1 MYLDLPTVSQT
12 DYASATKDE
21 RKDLNTRLQVNK
33 ELGEIKSYV
42 EETTQSIYKFE
53 TGSGNIFDN
62 CRYTLEKNSSELQ
75 RKVYS
80 NILLG
85 INKAELKGKDICIS
99 CYIKVENAIVGQLSN
114 RIGVEFDLGYADGTK
129 KTYSV
134 YWYLGQFDLQYLL
147 QTSTTDHEE
156 RIWAHFKLDDKEI
169 SSVSNLKM
177 IIDLNAERA
186 VVANPKV
193 EFGTRP
199 TGFDFDL
206 GYVRDNITTI
216 EENYTQITQT
226 VNDLSLKAVSQEK
239 EITTIKGNV
248 SEVTTRI
255 QSAEIKL
262 QPTNILLAVNEQI
275 GANGQLYTT
284 KFVLDK
290 SGVHISGGG
299 LDIKNNSGD
308 KVFYA
313 DTSGNL
319 IINNLKAINGS
330 FSGSITASVITG
342 STFSITS
349 SDGCTLSIDSS
360 GLVLN
365 AKATSNI
372 FGYQGGIL
380 TIGTKKS
387 ILDSMFSPITY
398 QEGNSSGKLWTIP
411 LADNV
416 SKIEFGTV
424 MDHRIYFTTLFG
436 RFYIECQSG

>member
-1 MYLDLPTVSQT
+1 MPLD
-12 DYASATKDE
+12 
-21 RKDLNTRLQVNK
+21 
-33 ELGEIKSYV
+33 
-42 EETTQSIYKFE
+42 
-53 TGSGNIFDN
+53 
-62 CRYTLEKNSSELQ
+62 
-75 RKVYS
+75 
-80 NILLG
+80 
-85 INKAELKGKDICIS
+85 INKSELKGKAICIS
-99 CYIKVENAIVGQLSN
+99 TSIEVINGIVGQLSN
-114 RIGVEFDLGYADGTK
+114 RIGVEFDVGYADGTK

-147 QTSTTDHEE
+147 QTSTADHEE

-177 IIDLNAERA
+177 VIDLNAERA

-216 EENYTQITQT
+216 EENYTQINQT

-299 LDIKNNSGD
+299 LDIVNNSGT

-313 DTSGNL
+313 DANGNL
-319 IINNLKAINGS
+319 IINNLKAVNGS
-330 FSGSITASVITG
+330 FSGRITASVITG

-349 SDGCTLSIDSS
+349 SDGCTLSIDSN

-411 LADNV
+411 LANNV

-436 RFYIECQSG
+436 RFYVECQSG